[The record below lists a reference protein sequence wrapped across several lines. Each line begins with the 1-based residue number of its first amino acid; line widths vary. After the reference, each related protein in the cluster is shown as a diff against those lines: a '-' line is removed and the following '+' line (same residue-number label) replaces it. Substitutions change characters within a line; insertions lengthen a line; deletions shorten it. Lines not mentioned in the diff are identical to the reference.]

1 MSRKECPDM
10 KELMSKLTPEQRR
23 EYNKPT
29 LSERYSGLLRG
40 LQSAQET
47 LTNITKM
54 AKELVEVGEK
64 HRDKMLKHIQDFLEE
79 NYMDM
84 VTNFLG
90 DARAVLMVNSDN
102 NNPDALDD
110 IKNYGFS
117 IVPAK
122 ISDDKTEQM
131 YVHGKFAQ
139 VKLKSTESLCVYNDK
154 FPVFRKDRNYIGNH
168 FFDPEIAQS
177 KYVRIKYVPIKDFD
191 TVKKYMDAAHQ
202 MHMAKL
208 RKQVKAYLKENYEQ
222 SDATKVEYL
231 RDDQSDLLFI
241 YRVVSHGIRESLPFV
256 IRCDKKTGQVV
267 SEREESSWWVD
278 ALTVITPDEV
288 KKTLDEYIELVE
300 KKYGEILSRVEK
312 WFNNMKE
319 N

>member
-1 MSRKECPDM
+1 M

-29 LSERYSGLLRG
+29 LSERYSGLLGG

-47 LTNITKM
+47 LTDITKM

-64 HRDKMLKHIQDFLEE
+64 HRDKMLKHIQYFLEE

-84 VTNFLG
+84 VKDFLG

-131 YVHGKFAQ
+131 YVHRHFAQ
-139 VKLKSTESLCVYNDK
+139 VKLKSTESLCVYNNK

-177 KYVRIKYVPIKDFD
+177 KDVRIKYVPIKDFD

-202 MHMAKL
+202 IQLGQIRKTIQEYFDYGKLSEDAKM
-208 RKQVKAYLKENYEQ
+208 
-222 SDATKVEYL
+222 EYYI
-231 RDDQSDLLFI
+231 DDKDDMLYI
-241 YRVVSHGIRESLPFV
+241 YRVISHGLHEGYPYE
-256 IRCDKKTGQVV
+256 IRCCKVTGCAVA
-267 SEREESSWWVD
+267 ECKDSSWWTD
-278 ALTVITPDEV
+278 GLSLISEKEA
-288 KKTLDEYIELVE
+288 KKKLDGFIDFVE
-300 KKYGEILSRVEK
+300 KRYREILSDAKK
-312 WFNNMKE
+312 WFKTLEAN
-319 N
+319 

>member
-1 MSRKECPDM
+1 MD
-10 KELMSKLTPEQRR
+10 
-23 EYNKPT
+23 KPT
-29 LSERYSGLLRG
+29 LPERYAGLLGG
-40 LQSAQET
+40 LQSAQDT

-64 HRDKMLKHIQDFLEE
+64 HRDKMLKRIQDFLEE

-84 VTNFLG
+84 VKDFLG

-102 NNPDALDD
+102 NDPDVADD

-131 YVHGKFAQ
+131 YVHGKSAQ
-139 VKLKSTESLCVYNDK
+139 VKLKSNESLCVYSDK
-154 FPVFRKDRNYIGNH
+154 FPAFRKDRTYIGSH

-177 KYVRIKYVPIKDFD
+177 KDVRIKYVPIKDFD

-222 SDATKVEYL
+222 SGATKVEYL
-231 RDDQSDLLFI
+231 LDGQSELLYI
-241 YRVVSHGIRESLPFV
+241 YRVVSHGIREDLPFV
-256 IRCDKKTGQVV
+256 ILCNKRTGQVV
-267 SEREESSWWVD
+267 TEREDRDWWLD
-278 ALTVITPDEV
+278 GLTIITPDEV
-288 KKTLDEYIELVE
+288 KKKLDEYIDLVE
-300 KKYGEILSRVEK
+300 KKYGEILSQVEK
-312 WFNNMKE
+312 WFNNMKA